1 MPGVAS
7 FEIDLAS
14 AFQKD
19 GPLGAAVEI
28 LRTCFGWDGPT
39 IASAEDLLSELQKPS
54 THALVEWHQDLVLSP
69 AKILDEELS
78 LIAAENQSVWQAVQ
92 HTNRAVELGSFDRGR
107 WDSWRSIDLDDL
119 LLRLLATEAVLGHGP
134 CLSGSELPEGLLKPF
149 ELLPPV
155 QLRQGPAEL
164 MAVVASDTW
173 FGVTSGIG
181 KRRWLYASPIGRART
196 ELEALAPKTPWS
208 ALR

>member
-28 LRTCFGWDGPT
+28 LRTCFAWDGPA
-39 IASAEDLLSELQKPS
+39 IASAEDLLSELQEPS
-54 THALVEWHQDLVLSP
+54 THALVEWRQDLVLSP
-69 AKILDEELS
+69 AKTLDEDLT
-78 LIAAENQSVWQAVQ
+78 LVATENQSVWQAVQ
-92 HTNRAVELGSFDRGR
+92 HTDRALELGNFDQGG
-107 WDSWRSIDLDDL
+107 WDSWRSISLDDL

-155 QLRQGPAEL
+155 QLPQGPAEL
-164 MAVVASDTW
+164 MAVIASDMW

-181 KRRWLYASPIGRART
+181 QHRWLYAIPIGQARMD
-196 ELEALAPKTPWS
+196 LEALAPRTHWS
-208 ALR
+208 ALH